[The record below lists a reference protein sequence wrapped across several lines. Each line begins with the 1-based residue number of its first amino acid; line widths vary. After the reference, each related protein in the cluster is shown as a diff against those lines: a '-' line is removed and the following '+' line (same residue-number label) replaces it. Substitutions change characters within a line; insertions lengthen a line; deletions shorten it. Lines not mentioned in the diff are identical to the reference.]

1 MNSKPL
7 PLKIAKCMKW
17 LFLVLSIVSPFFF
30 LPALMSVRDNS
41 ADSILVMMFLTPM
54 TLISIATIAGITQ
67 IVLERAYTKK
77 QPSQRVSNNKIMRDG
92 LILILVIIGLLFIS
106 MLLPSLLRV

>member
-7 PLKIAKCMKW
+7 PLKITKCMKW

-41 ADSILVMMFLTPM
+41 ADGILVMMFLMPM
-54 TLISIATIAGITQ
+54 ILISIATIAGITQ
-67 IVLERAYTKK
+67 IILERAYTKK
-77 QPSQRVSNNKIMRDG
+77 QPSQRVSNNKMMRDG

-106 MLLPSLLRV
+106 MLLPLLRV